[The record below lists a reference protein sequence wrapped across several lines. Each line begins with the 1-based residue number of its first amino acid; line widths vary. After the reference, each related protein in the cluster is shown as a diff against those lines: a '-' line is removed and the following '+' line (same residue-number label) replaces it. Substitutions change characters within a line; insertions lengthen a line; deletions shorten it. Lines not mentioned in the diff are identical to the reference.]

1 MTERSDSMWMRV
13 IDKYYSDNPPLRD
26 LLILHSRLVADLALK
41 VAAAHPELGL
51 DTQFIEESAMLH
63 DIGIFLTDA
72 APIHCF
78 GKYHY
83 ICHGYLGA
91 DLLREEGLPRH
102 ALVAE
107 RHTGTGLT
115 LTSQSPTNWKQS
127 TNIADLK
134 IERRLPNRVTI
145 TVVER
150 EPAVRITTLKGR
162 ADSGRV
168 ADLEGVVF
176 PFSSNVSALPVIR
189 EATATPSG
197 KRLTGMAAAAVRL
210 VEEAALPELADLSV
224 LEVDTTHADYL
235 LVTLGDY
242 SRARIAWD
250 RMCEDTR
257 VSRTSLTNQLTR
269 LSKAIATRVI
279 TQPTLWHATDYGSP
293 GRVFAKDPA
302 RSAAQ

>member
-1 MTERSDSMWMRV
+1 MWMRV

-107 RHTGTGLT
+107 RHTGTGLPGFEPEN
-115 LTSQSPTNWKQS
+115 LEEELVCY
-127 TNIADLK
+127 ADKFYSKSRPDREL
-134 IERRLPNRVTI
+134 
-145 TVVER
+145 TVVQAAQSLE
-150 EPAVRITTLKGR
+150 KFGH
-162 ADSGRV
+162 
-168 ADLEGVVF
+168 EGVEKF
-176 PFSSNVSALPVIR
+176 
-189 EATATPSG
+189 
-197 KRLTGMAAAAVRL
+197 
-210 VEEAALPELADLSV
+210 LS
-224 LEVDTTHADYL
+224 
-235 LVTLGDY
+235 
-242 SRARIAWD
+242 W
-250 RMCEDTR
+250 
-257 VSRTSLTNQLTR
+257 
-269 LSKAIATRVI
+269 
-279 TQPTLWHATDYGSP
+279 
-293 GRVFAKDPA
+293 AKMFE
-302 RSAAQ
+302 